1 MALDGTDPLEIPVS
15 TTGRLQCGGRA
26 SVRCDEIYQLRGV
39 TAGAGDTE
47 KQSPT
52 LDKYSD
58 DASRSRIER
67 ARLLFKREGSTRDRP
82 PGDLQLRWTVTTWD
96 CKCIQI

>member
-1 MALDGTDPLEIPVS
+1 MW
-15 TTGRLQCGGRA
+15 RA
-26 SVRCDEIYQLRGV
+26 SVRCDEIYQRRGV

-47 KQSPT
+47 RQSPT

-67 ARLLFKREGSTRDRP
+67 ARLLFKREGLTRDRP

-96 CKCIQI
+96 CVNVYRYSWLVGVEFNAPLDTI